1 MVKNLKNKNGK
12 GPGGPLVIS
21 LLLIAPSILNVIL
34 WNMFFFKR
42 LDFITDVLIFLI
54 FPVLYGLYSLWD
66 KFIPKTMEDKIAKFC
81 ACFTIAAICG
91 ILGSQL
97 LASFFNQV
105 DFDLVPNLIF
115 TIIVTPITLK
125 LYLDFQ
131 SNKN

>member
-54 FPVLYGLYSLWD
+54 FPAGYWLSKLWEKLQLY
-66 KFIPKTMEDKIAKFC
+66 
-81 ACFTIAAICG
+81 
-91 ILGSQL
+91 
-97 LASFFNQV
+97 
-105 DFDLVPNLIF
+105 
-115 TIIVTPITLK
+115 
-125 LYLDFQ
+125 FQ
-131 SNKN
+131 SNKKRDENVETNKSN